1 MTDAYPL
8 AIRRIGIALAV
19 YEPRI
24 DFFVEQL
31 RSLAAQTFTAW
42 TCAITFDSP
51 AAAVVTH
58 PDVERLIADPR
69 FRWAENP
76 KRLGAAKN
84 FERAIQRALE
94 ADVDAIAC
102 CDYDDRWYPD
112 KLDTLAT
119 ALGEA
124 GAMALVHS
132 DLELFDASGPIGSAW
147 RIERRRPD
155 HVAPWQLLVRNV
167 VTGCSMLFDA
177 ALARRYPEVPVEAR
191 LHDRWYAL
199 AAACHGGVRPVARP
213 LVAYRVHRAQHTG
226 VARYRGLLVPPPG
239 VRGPSAF
246 LRECVRVWRNAR
258 ELARAAIDRGMP
270 VPTRDRSLYGRAD
283 LGLDLMLAAA
293 RQLRGDPVL
302 ARAAAAAAIGK
313 LASALTRDGI
323 APFPERTAVP
333 PA

>member
-1 MTDAYPL
+1 MTGADPL

-19 YEPRI
+19 HDPTI
-24 DFFVEQL
+24 GFFVEQL
-31 RSLAAQTFTAW
+31 RSLVAQTFTAW

-51 AAAVVTH
+51 PAAVVTH
-58 PDVERLIADPR
+58 PDVERVIADPR

-76 KRLGAAKN
+76 RRLGAAKN
-84 FERAIQRALE
+84 FERAIQGVLE

-119 ALGEA
+119 ALRRA
-124 GAMALVHS
+124 GPMAVVHS

-155 HVAPWQLLVRNV
+155 HAAPWQLLVRNV
-167 VTGCSMLFDA
+167 VTGCSMMFDA
-177 ALARRYPEVPVEAR
+177 ALARRYPEVPLEAR

-199 AAACHGGVRPVARP
+199 AAACHGGVHPVARP
-213 LVAYRVHRAQHTG
+213 LLAYRVHGAQDTG
-226 VARYRGLLVPPPG
+226 VARYRGLLVPPRG
-239 VRGPSAF
+239 VRGSSAL
-246 LRECVRVWRNAR
+246 LRECVRVWRNAKD
-258 ELARAAIDRGMP
+258 LARAAADRGMP
-270 VPTRDRSLYGRAD
+270 VPARDRSHYDRAD
-283 LGLDLMLAAA
+283 LGLGLMLAAA
-293 RQLRGDPVL
+293 CQLPGDPVL

-313 LASALTRDGI
+313 LASALTRDRI
-323 APFPERTAVP
+323 APLPERTAVP